1 MADNKE
7 FYRLDLVI
15 GTSGA
20 EEAERTVRALDKLL
34 EQTER
39 RTAAL
44 GKTKIAPEVI
54 LTDKT
59 STPAKKVI
67 SKLAEVDQT
76 VANPEVVL
84 ADKTATPAKKVI
96 SKLAT
101 LDTTQANPEVDLVDK
116 TASPASK
123 IKSRVER
130 INQTKAKPE
139 AKLVDKVSGAA
150 NKVSSTLSAMARKPY
165 NIVVRVKDM
174 ATGVIKKITS
184 ALTSPLAMLG
194 VGGGVAG
201 VTTVGLDMVM
211 QEQGIT
217 SAFKVMLGSAEA
229 AAQRVQELTAFAGK
243 TPYKREEIYEA
254 SRVLQVFTGNAL
266 STGEGLKMVGDI
278 AAGTKQ
284 EFGDVALWVGR
295 LYDALKSGR
304 PVGEMT
310 SRLQEM
316 GAIGGDARA
325 GIEALAESGLK
336 IDKTWPLVTQAFGKF
351 DGMMEDM
358 SGNLQNL
365 LLGTKSFFTQ
375 NVVKRWGYGI
385 ESALGPALKKFRE
398 WRGENKETIASI
410 GEWFEAAGKN
420 VSTFVLDKGQRA
432 FKILTDLANDP
443 AFQNADFFGKVKIAW
458 DKIITEPLG
467 EWLASEGAN
476 KLTEMASKIGDILGG
491 GAHGLI
497 MGGLEVLSPSG
508 DEIVNEN
515 PYVEAGKR
523 AGKAFFS
530 SFIEAL
536 DPGEILKR
544 LGEAGLNINKDAFTD
559 PSWGNT
565 IKAGVFDVMAI
576 AGISSVVGWFVKNFG
591 WLGKLLPSGT
601 RVAATTAAAG
611 TAASTVAS
619 TATAATAAETAAG
632 ALGLSALTIYGGS
645 ALLAAGGGIV
655 AGEAMN
661 QGLDKVTELREQN
674 TLRKESIASNLPK
687 PEETT
692 DWAWVDNDKPK
703 WYDFKKK
710 FWNWVANTEIAGV
723 DMTDIFG
730 QPESLTKQPTISEFA
745 NSEFNKFPDVYKPV
759 QTYDKDLL
767 PNLQAFPTATNEPQP
782 IQIPEEQIAQIVN
795 PLNELKQQIEVN
807 ITMSPGLVNMNV
819 TKEEVLP
826 VEEVV
831 SQVGHK
837 VRMAMLNAEI
847 NLK

>member
-15 GTSGA
+15 DTTGA
-20 EEAERTVRALDKLL
+20 EDAERTVRALDKLL

-39 RTAAL
+39 RTKAL

-84 ADKTATPAKKVI
+84 ADKTATPTKKVI

-139 AKLVDKVSGAA
+139 AKLVDKVSSAA

-184 ALTSPLAMLG
+184 ALTSPLALLG

-243 TPYKREEIYEA
+243 TPYKREDIYEA

-325 GIEALAESGLK
+325 GIEALADSGLK

-375 NVVKRWGYGI
+375 NVIKRWGYGI
-385 ESALGPALKKFRE
+385 ESSLGPALKKFRE

-420 VSTFVLDKGQRA
+420 VSTFILDKGQRA

-443 AFQNADFFGKVKIAW
+443 AFQNADFFGKIGIAW
-458 DKIITEPLG
+458 DRIITQPLSEWWSSGG
-467 EWLASEGAN
+467 EQKIADISA
-476 KLTEMASKIGDILGG
+476 KIGTALGG
-491 GAHGLI
+491 GLKGFVLGALGLFDES
-497 MGGLEVLSPSG
+497 GGG
-508 DEIVNEN
+508 DESV
-515 PYVEAGKR
+515 YVSAGR
-523 AGKAFFS
+523 TAGEAFFK
-530 SFIEAL
+530 SFFDAFDAGQIA
-536 DPGEILKR
+536 KK
-544 LGEAGLNINKDAFTD
+544 LGETAWNVNKDAVTD

-565 IKAGVFDVMAI
+565 AKAVTFDALALAGVGA
-576 AGISSVVGWFVKNFG
+576 VVGWFTNTFG

-601 RVAATTAAAG
+601 RAAAAG
-611 TAASTVAS
+611 TAASTAATTAAS
-619 TATAATAAETAAG
+619 TATAAAAAETAAG
-632 ALGLSALTIYGGS
+632 ALGLSASIIYGGA
-645 ALLAAGGGIV
+645 ALLSAGAGIAAGEV
-655 AGEAMN
+655 MN
-661 QGLDKVTELREQN
+661 RGLDKVTELRERN
-674 TLRKESIASNLPK
+674 TQRKESIASNLPK

-703 WYDFKKK
+703 WYDMKKK

-730 QPESLTKQPTISEFA
+730 QPESLTKQPTISDFA
-745 NSEFNKFPDVYKPV
+745 SSEFNKFTDVYQPV
-759 QTYDKDLL
+759 LTYDKGLL
-767 PNLQAFPTATNEPQP
+767 PNLSTFPSATNEPQP
-782 IQIPEEQIAQIVN
+782 IQIPEEQISRIVD
-795 PLNELKQQIEVN
+795 PLSELKQQVTVN
-807 ITMSPGLVNMNV
+807 VTMSPGLVNMNV

-826 VEEVV
+826 IEEVIN
-831 SQVGHK
+831 QVGHK
-837 VRMAMLNAEI
+837 IRLSLTSAEQ